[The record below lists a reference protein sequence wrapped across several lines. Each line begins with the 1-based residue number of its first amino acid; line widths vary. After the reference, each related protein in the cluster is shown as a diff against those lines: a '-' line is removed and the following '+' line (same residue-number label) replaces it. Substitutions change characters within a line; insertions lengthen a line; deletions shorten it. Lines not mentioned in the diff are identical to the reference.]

1 MSITASMVKA
11 LRERSGAGMM
21 ECKKALTETQGDE
34 DAALVVLRTKG
45 EAQAEK
51 KAGRIAAEGVIGSY
65 ASEDGKL
72 AALVELNC
80 ETDFVAKEPAFK
92 DFASALAQLAAD
104 QNPAQL
110 DALLVM
116 SLPGEGQ
123 NVAATRSALINKI
136 GENINIRR
144 FVRFAAAADTRISTY
159 LHGVRIG
166 VLVQSSGGAASL
178 GRDIAMHIAASRP
191 LCVSADQV
199 PQEPL
204 EQEKAIFVAQAEESG
219 KPPEI
224 IEKMVSGKLRK
235 YINGVCLEGQPYVK
249 NPELS
254 VAKLLAGEDAKVS
267 QFIRFEV
274 GEGIEK
280 KVEDFAAEVM
290 AQAKGG

>member
-21 ECKKALTETQGDE
+21 ECKRALTETQGDE
-34 DAALVVLRTKG
+34 DAALVLLRTKG

-65 ASEDGKL
+65 TREDGKL

-80 ETDFVAKEPAFK
+80 ETDFVAKEPVFK
-92 DFASALAQLAAD
+92 DFASALAQLTAD
-104 QNPAQL
+104 QNPTQL
-110 DALLVM
+110 DDLLAM
-116 SLPGEGQ
+116 SLAGESQ
-123 NVAATRSALINKI
+123 NVEATRSALINKI

-144 FVRFAAAADTRISTY
+144 FVRFATEADAQVSTY
-159 LHGVRIG
+159 LHGARIG
-166 VLVQSSGGAASL
+166 VLVESSGGAAGL

-199 PQEPL
+199 SQEAL
-204 EQEKAIFVAQAEESG
+204 EKEKAIFTAQAEESG

-235 YINGVCLEGQPYVK
+235 YVNEVCLEGQSYVK
-249 NPELS
+249 DPEIS
-254 VAKLLAGEDAKVS
+254 IGKLLAGENAKVS
-267 QFIRFEV
+267 QFVRFEV

>member
-21 ECKKALTETQGDE
+21 ECKKALAETQGDE
-34 DAALVVLRTKG
+34 DAALVLLRTKG
-45 EAQAEK
+45 EVQAEK

-65 ASEDGKL
+65 ASEDGKV

-92 DFASALAQLAAD
+92 DFANALAQLAMD
-104 QNPAQL
+104 QNPADL
-110 DALLVM
+110 DALLAM
-116 SLPGEGQ
+116 TLPGESQ
-123 NVAATRSALINKI
+123 DVEAARSALINKI

-144 FVRFAAAADTRISTY
+144 FVRFAAEADTQISIY

-166 VLVQSSGGAASL
+166 VLVESSGGVASL

-199 PQEPL
+199 PQESI
-204 EQEKAIFVAQAEESG
+204 EKEKAIFIAQAEESG

-235 YINGVCLEGQPYVK
+235 HVNEVCLEGQSYVK
-249 NPELS
+249 APELS
-254 VAKLLAGEDAKVS
+254 VAKLLAGENAKVS
-267 QFIRFEV
+267 QFVRFEV